1 MGWSAAVHYE
11 KSNGLLLKS
20 DSGKLW
26 EEAEKKVIDSKR
38 VAAKEAKDKAPFR
51 WGPAGNGRYTSY
63 QKSKG
68 YAFILLLFR
77 YSFPILGFALL
88 AHRGATSFD

>member
-1 MGWSAAVHYE
+1 MIAKVDSSKVGWSAAVHYE

-26 EEAEKKVIDSKR
+26 EEAEKKVLESKKA
-38 VAAKEAKDKAPFR
+38 AAKEAKEKTPFR
-51 WGPAGNGRYTSY
+51 WGPAGNGRYSTY

-68 YAFILLLFR
+68 YAFILVFYYYCRFLVCFVG
-77 YSFPILGFALL
+77 S
-88 AHRGATSFD
+88 